1 MADDPAVCTR
11 FKNCSSDVLN
21 ARGCE
26 DVYNNELPK
35 GWCHCLRPEDNV
47 TGNLARQLRRQQ
59 PVVRMHTPTDGAPSA
74 SGGLAIILRGGAFR
88 GSRDDDANTRHTA
101 QMEASRSLYRHA
113 IKPFI
118 ALGQRVRVYLTLYS
132 DVDSSLLRDLYS
144 PYKRHVAGI
153 TRLHVNA
160 SQQLTMNANALGTFL
175 QLVEAQQERFDV
187 VVMTRF
193 DLYFKM
199 DFPKLLGTPDL
210 RNFSGVSILWR
221 ELEEGSKWRI
231 LWTPTKHELEST
243 TIEGRAH
250 MLRTAVKMERTRN
263 STMTPRHWMAGIRTA
278 DTFHAIGFPFVRCFR
293 MAVLQ
298 EMTRGWTS
306 HFDRVRAAIDWEH
319 RGQTA
324 VQMYASRGSKEPP
337 IVNDTLARDPKHG
350 YGLPVTTAEEDEALV
365 KGTLPLPPDG
375 PTDTSH
381 YSTPASLHIAKT
393 TSHMSHHV
401 MNHWMHKLRYHLARA
416 LGPKIGRLT
425 PYPYDS
431 NPCAS
436 TCMLNPIYD
445 IVPRLSWVIES
456 GICQAQED
464 FVYDPVSNTMCCP
477 SPDYCCPNSVV
488 DCTDPRA
495 VLFDVDKANGGKGV
509 PDEIIANGWRRHFLA
524 RTSVMAMAELPVPND
539 ISSMVCPASEWNGGL
554 KGRHGCSLAMTDAS
568 VEKVKRLWQAAAPW
582 KGLNGEP
589 RPVDDDVIG

>member
-1 MADDPAVCTR
+1 MAGGLKHLDDDHYYDACRLQRRHGLAERATMADDPAVCTR

-47 TGNLARQLRRQQ
+47 TGNLAQLRRQQ
-59 PVVRMHTPTDGAPSA
+59 PVARMHTPTDGAPSA

-231 LWTPTKHELEST
+231 LWTPTKL
-243 TIEGRAH
+243 GRIGVDGDRGPCAH
-250 MLRTAVKMERTRN
+250 AT
-263 STMTPRHWMAGIRTA
+263 
-278 DTFHAIGFPFVRCFR
+278 
-293 MAVLQ
+293 
-298 EMTRGWTS
+298 
-306 HFDRVRAAIDWEH
+306 H
-319 RGQTA
+319 RGQDGA
-324 VQMYASRGSKEPP
+324 HAQQH
-337 IVNDTLARDPKHG
+337 NDAAALDGWHSHRRHLPRDW
-350 YGLPVTTAEEDEALV
+350 LPVCAL
-365 KGTLPLPPDG
+365 
-375 PTDTSH
+375 
-381 YSTPASLHIAKT
+381 
-393 TSHMSHHV
+393 
-401 MNHWMHKLRYHLARA
+401 
-416 LGPKIGRLT
+416 
-425 PYPYDS
+425 
-431 NPCAS
+431 
-436 TCMLNPIYD
+436 
-445 IVPRLSWVIES
+445 LS
-456 GICQAQED
+456 
-464 FVYDPVSNTMCCP
+464 
-477 SPDYCCPNSVV
+477 
-488 DCTDPRA
+488 
-495 VLFDVDKANGGKGV
+495 NGGAAGDDTRL
-509 PDEIIANGWRRHFLA
+509 DEPL
-524 RTSVMAMAELPVPND
+524 
-539 ISSMVCPASEWNGGL
+539 
-554 KGRHGCSLAMTDAS
+554 
-568 VEKVKRLWQAAAPW
+568 
-582 KGLNGEP
+582 
-589 RPVDDDVIG
+589 